1 MNPAVVRVPLFC
13 SLLSLACSAAL
24 AAAGPEEA
32 PRGAEAAPQPAA
44 ILLAQAAR
52 PATRTVWR
60 VGASWPPSDPAYAL
74 NLKPLADRVELLS
87 GGRLKWEIFPAGA
100 IVPAFEVLD
109 ATQRRV
115 IDAAH
120 SCSYYWVGKHKAAHL
135 FTGAPGGPFG
145 MDLWDFYGWM
155 YHGGGWELLQEFY
168 QQVLKMDIVAFPVVT
183 SSPQAMGWFRKPF
196 QSVEDLKGL
205 KYRVPGVIADLYKEF
220 GMSPVM
226 LPGGEI
232 LPALERGVIDAAEW
246 AFPRADVLMGFHQVL
261 KYYYLP
267 GMHETTTTCEL
278 EVNKKAWDA
287 LPADLQGIVRA
298 AVDQTYLE
306 YWARITRESSLLLR
320 EMKEKHGVNVML
332 TPPRVHEAI
341 LKAWDRLAEKESKD
355 PFFRKVYDSMRS
367 YAADVVPYRKAMWG
381 AIETARDYYWQDRYV
396 K

>member
-1 MNPAVVRVPLFC
+1 MKPPVVRVPLFC

-52 PATRTVWR
+52 PATRTVWK
-60 VGASWPPSDPAYAL
+60 VGASWPPSDPAYSL

-100 IVPAFEVLD
+100 LVPAFEVLD

-115 IDAAH
+115 IDAGH

-196 QSVEDLKGL
+196 QNVQDLKGL
-205 KYRVPGVIADLYKEF
+205 KYRVPGVIADLYQEF
-220 GMSPVM
+220 GMAPVI

-246 AFPRADVLMGFHQVL
+246 AFPRADTLMGFHQVL

-278 EVNKKAWDA
+278 EVNRKAWDA

-306 YWARITRESSLLLR
+306 YWARITKESSLILR
-320 EMKEKHGVNVML
+320 EMKEKHGVNVMR
-332 TPPRVHEAI
+332 TPPQVHEAI
-341 LKAWDRLAEKESKD
+341 LKAWDRLALKESKD
-355 PFFRKVYDSMRS
+355 PFFRKVYESMRS